1 MVSVHFTLP
10 AEVHNGLYTT
20 CRSKQ
25 WFLYTHEKVN
35 NGPCTLHAEVNN
47 GPCTLHTEVNNGPC
61 SLPAKVQYTVRYL
74 QKYTMVHVYCKLP
87 VEVHNGPVHC
97 TLPVE
102 VHNGPCILYT
112 TCRST
117 QRSLYTTCR
126 STKWSL
132 YTTCRSSQ
140 RSLYTT
146 CRSTL
151 WSLYT
156 VLYL

>member
-25 WFLYTHEKVN
+25 WFLYTHEKVNNGPCTLHAEVNNGPCTLHAEVNNGPGTLHAEVN

-117 QRSLYTTCR
+117 QL
-126 STKWSL
+126 
-132 YTTCRSSQ
+132 
-140 RSLYTT
+140 
-146 CRSTL
+146 
-151 WSLYT
+151 SLYT
-156 VLYL
+156 VHYL

>member
-25 WFLYTHEKVN
+25 WFLYTHEKVNNGPCTLHAEVN

-117 QRSLYTTCR
+117 QL
-126 STKWSL
+126 
-132 YTTCRSSQ
+132 
-140 RSLYTT
+140 
-146 CRSTL
+146 
-151 WSLYT
+151 SLYT
-156 VLYL
+156 VHYL